1 MYAISFGAGVDSD
14 LPGDGEGYLRANG
27 EGDGTG
33 RWIAY
38 DHSTMHDSY
47 SSHHYIGEAYYHIGP
62 WANGCHLSLVT
73 MLLSAG
79 ATSLEISEVTAL
91 IGGGDESG

>member
-1 MYAISFGAGVDSD
+1 MHAISVSIGMGND
-14 LPGDGEGYLRANG
+14 LPGDGEGYLSANG

-33 RWIAY
+33 RWSAY

-47 SSHHYIGEAYYHIGP
+47 SSRHYIGETYYHIGP
-62 WANGCHLSLVT
+62 WVNGCHLSLVA

-79 ATSLEISEVTAL
+79 VTSPEIAEVTAL